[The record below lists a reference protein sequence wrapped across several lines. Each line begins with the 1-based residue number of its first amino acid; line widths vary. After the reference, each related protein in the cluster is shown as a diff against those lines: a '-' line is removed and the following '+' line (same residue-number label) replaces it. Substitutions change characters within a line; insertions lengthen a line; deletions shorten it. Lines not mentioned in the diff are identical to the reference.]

1 MHSRILCNV
10 NQNLFYY
17 IQQLTIFAR
26 KIFKYTDMGFLALV
40 LVLVL
45 FVLAI
50 LSPKIFPNKML
61 SDNQHD
67 IDGVTEAEQSPQS
80 QPGTRG

>member
-1 MHSRILCNV
+1 MQCKSKFIL
-10 NQNLFYY
+10 LYSAAYY
-17 IQQLTIFAR
+17 LCT
-26 KIFKYTDMGFLALV
+26 KDFKYTDMGFLALV

-67 IDGVTEAEQSPQS
+67 IDGATEPEQSPQS